1 MTHGLPEALLPTAKH
16 ADLIFDV
23 GLHRGEDTDFY
34 LRKGFRVVAFEAN
47 PENAEH
53 CRSRFAEA
61 LERGQLT
68 LIAGAIVDRPI
79 GGAFPQRVAFYRNL
93 IYSNWGTVR
102 PDWAEGKALRGAPS
116 TTIEVDAVDFGT
128 VLERHGVPHYLKLDV
143 EGCEETCLSALRRFR
158 ERPDYISLESEHS
171 SFTHIRR
178 EIDLLKEL
186 GYDGF
191 QIVDQLELSD
201 RQAPPFPPREGEFV
215 PQRFQHGSTGLFG
228 AELPGAWRSRNH
240 SLRRYRT
247 LRAGWVLAGD
257 GGMIPR
263 STLRGIWRLE
273 SVVRRAIRWLAGM
286 SLSGWYDTHA
296 RHASVVRQ

>member
-1 MTHGLPEALLPTAKH
+1 MAKY
-16 ADLIFDV
+16 ADLIYDV

-47 PENAEH
+47 PENAEF
-53 CRSRFAEA
+53 CRARFADA
-61 LERGQLT
+61 LQSRQLT
-68 LIAGAIVDRPI
+68 LISGAIVDRPA
-79 GGAFPQRVAFYRNL
+79 GGFPQRVAFYRNL
-93 IYSNWGTVR
+93 MCSTWGTVHR
-102 PDWAEGKALRGAPS
+102 DWAEGKARRGAPS
-116 TTIEVDAVDFGT
+116 TTIEVDAVDFAA
-128 VLERHGVPHYLKLDV
+128 VLECHGVPHYLKLDV
-143 EGCEETCLSALRRFR
+143 EGCEETCLSALRRFQ

-191 QIVDQLELSD
+191 QIVDQLELAE

-215 PQRFQHGSTGLFG
+215 PQRFERGSTGLFG
-228 AELPGAWRSRNH
+228 AELPGSWRTGRH

-257 GGMIPR
+257 GGVIRR
-263 STLRGIWRLE
+263 STMRGIWRLE
-273 SVVRRAIRWLAGM
+273 SLVRRAIRWLAGM
-286 SLSGWYDTHA
+286 ALSGWYDTHA
-296 RHASVVRQ
+296 RHGSVVRE